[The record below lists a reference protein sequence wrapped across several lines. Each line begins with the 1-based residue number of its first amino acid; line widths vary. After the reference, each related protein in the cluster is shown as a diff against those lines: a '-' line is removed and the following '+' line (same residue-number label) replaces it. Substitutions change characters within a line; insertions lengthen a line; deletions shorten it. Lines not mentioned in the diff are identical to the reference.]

1 MKLISLTDI
10 GVKRKENQDNYW
22 SALLSVDGED
32 AGVIC
37 MCDGMGGL
45 NSGGLAS
52 KMVASAVRDYLKS
65 STDFNGLKDVIE
77 QTNKSIY
84 ELSDGDK
91 KNAMGTTCTV
101 LLCYK
106 GRYQIL
112 HVGDSRC
119 YMLSNHEF
127 NALTVDHS
135 AIKQYGITKEK
146 SELLYK
152 RYKNILT
159 RCVGVKDQVI
169 LDYYEGTYSEGDSFI
184 VCSDGLWHYLDDF
197 EFEESDLF
205 DLKSLVQKCMDSG
218 ETDNIS
224 VGVLTV

>member
-10 GVKRKENQDNYW
+10 GVRRRENQDNYW
-22 SALLSVDGED
+22 SALLSVDGEE

-52 KMVASAVRDYLKS
+52 KMVASAVRDYLKTS
-65 STDFNGLKDVIE
+65 IDFYGLKDVIE
-77 QTNKSIY
+77 QANKSIY
-84 ELSDGDK
+84 ELSNGDK
-91 KNAMGTTCTV
+91 SAVMGTTCTV
-101 LLCYK
+101 LLCYQGK
-106 GRYQIL
+106 YRIL

-119 YMLSNHEF
+119 YLLSNHEF

-152 RYKNILT
+152 RYKNSLT
-159 RCVGVKDQVI
+159 RCIGVKPEVT
-169 LDYYEGTYSEGDSFI
+169 LDYYEGNYSEGDSFL
-184 VCSDGLWHYLDDF
+184 VCSDGLWHYLEDYDY
-197 EFEESDLF
+197 FEEDLF
-205 DLKSLVQKCMDSG
+205 DLKGLVQKCMDSG
-218 ETDNIS
+218 ETDNIT

>member
-10 GVKRKENQDNYW
+10 GVKRRENQDNYW
-22 SALLSVDGED
+22 SALLSVDGEE

-52 KMVASAVRDYLKS
+52 KMVASAVRDYLKTS
-65 STDFNGLKDVIE
+65 IDFYGLKDVIE
-77 QTNKSIY
+77 QANKSIY
-84 ELSDGDK
+84 ELSNGDK
-91 KNAMGTTCTV
+91 SAVMGTTCTV
-101 LLCYK
+101 LLCYQGK
-106 GRYQIL
+106 YRIL

-119 YMLSNHEF
+119 YLLSNHEF

-152 RYKNILT
+152 RYKNSLT
-159 RCVGVKDQVI
+159 RCIGVKPEVT
-169 LDYYEGTYSEGDSFI
+169 LDYYEGNYSEGDSFL
-184 VCSDGLWHYLDDF
+184 VCSDGLWHYLEDYDY
-197 EFEESDLF
+197 FEEDLF

-218 ETDNIS
+218 ETDNIT